1 MPDPELVPIGTF
13 AQAARLTVKTLRHY
27 QAAGVLTPAWV
38 DPASSYRYYRWD
50 QLRDALGVTTLRSLD
65 VPLERIRAHFV
76 SGVPLHEILAAERL
90 RLERQAA
97 RAGRA
102 LAVIE
107 ALRSASSLPVV
118 EPDIV
123 TWEDQPTLT
132 LRGTAHADTLDA
144 DAAALFVE
152 LLDQADRRGLDVTAP
167 TVGEYPLALKG
178 SMTIAARLQLSSPE
192 VDAQILPGGR
202 LARVV
207 HVGPHES
214 LTLAYHALVRWLH
227 EQRHSPTG
235 PVYEHYVDDPATTPP
250 HLLRTEVLH
259 RIA

>member
-1 MPDPELVPIGTF
+1 MPDPGLVSIGTF

-27 QAAGVLTPAWV
+27 QAAGVLIPAWV
-38 DPASSYRYYRWD
+38 DPASNYRYYRWD
-50 QLRDALGVTTLRSLD
+50 QLRDALGITTLRSLD

-107 ALRSASSLPVV
+107 ALRSASALPVV

-123 TWEDQPTLT
+123 TWEDRPTLT

-152 LLDQADRRGLDVTAP
+152 LLDQADRRGLDVSAP
-167 TVGEYPLALKG
+167 TVGEYPLALRG

-214 LTLAYHALVRWLH
+214 LTLAYHSLVRWLH
-227 EQRHSPTG
+227 EQRQSPTG